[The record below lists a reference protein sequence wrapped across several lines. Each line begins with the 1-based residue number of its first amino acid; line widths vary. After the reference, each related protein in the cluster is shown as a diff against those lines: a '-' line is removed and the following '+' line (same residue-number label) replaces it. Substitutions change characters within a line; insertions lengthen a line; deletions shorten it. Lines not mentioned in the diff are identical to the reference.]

1 MPAASAHHR
10 QTAATTESSAND
22 GLILSHL
29 GYVRHILNR
38 LLVQLPPR
46 VDADNLESAGIVGLI
61 QAARQFDPG
70 RDVEFRTFAYQRI
83 RGAILDELRR
93 NCPLS
98 QQMLQRVA
106 FIRRKREHFDGSA
119 TIEQLAETS
128 GLPVENVT
136 ECLAA
141 ARLTQPE
148 SWNEALH
155 GASVTAPESVTPSE
169 QQELRQVLT
178 DGIETLPDTMRTAI
192 TLHYLEGLKLREVGA
207 VLSLSESRVCRIVNE
222 ARNRLREYV
231 RRRNCGVA

>member
-10 QTAATTESSAND
+10 LTAENAESSAND
-22 GLILSHL
+22 DLILGHL

-38 LLVQLPPR
+38 LLAQLPPR
-46 VDADNLESAGIVGLI
+46 VDADNLESAGILGLI
-61 QAARQFDPG
+61 EAARHFDPG

-106 FIRRKREHFDGSA
+106 FIRRIREHLDDSA
-119 TIEQLAETS
+119 TIEQLAEAS

-141 ARLTQPE
+141 ARLTRPE

-155 GASVTAPESVTPSE
+155 GASVRAPESVTPSE
-169 QQELRQVLT
+169 QQELRQVLA
-178 DGIETLPDTMRTAI
+178 DGIETLPDTMRTAV
-192 TLHYLEGLKLREVGA
+192 TLHYLEGLKLREVGT
-207 VLSLSESRVCRIVNE
+207 VLGLSESRVCRIVNE
-222 ARNRLREYV
+222 ARKRLREYV
-231 RRRNCGVA
+231 RRRDCGAA